1 MRHTPVADP
10 TRVSTSISLPPLLHA
25 EARTR
30 ARLQGHGTLSA
41 YVRDLILRDLARELE
56 PVPAPTHAA

>member
-1 MRHTPVADP
+1 MRHTPA
-10 TRVSTSISLPPLLHA
+10 RVSTSISLPPLLHA
-25 EARTR
+25 EARIR

-56 PVPAPTHAA
+56 PVPAPTRAA